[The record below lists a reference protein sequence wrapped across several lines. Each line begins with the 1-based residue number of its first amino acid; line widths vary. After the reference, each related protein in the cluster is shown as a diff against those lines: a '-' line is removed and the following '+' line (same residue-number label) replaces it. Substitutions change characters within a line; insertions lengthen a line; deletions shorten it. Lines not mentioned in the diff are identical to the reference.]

1 MIKYWKNVKIGG
13 IKVLENAQESNPL
26 KYEDKSGIK

>member
-1 MIKYWKNVKIGG
+1 MIKYWKNLKIRG
-13 IKVLENAQESNPL
+13 IKALENTQETNPL